1 LSTKTSFRNIMLK
14 TIIYVVALG
23 VLTQVVMYLFIH
35 LPALSNFQR
44 YEIYVQAV
52 LILLLGYLIVDSFSN
67 AVFDYVAEVYGE
79 GIGGASRTIIRIFG
93 VAFLLTILASLFN
106 VSAATSLTVGSFSG
120 LVVGFAS
127 QNVLS
132 QVIAG
137 LFLAI
142 SRPFEVGDIITVS
155 GMTGEVTDINFMQ
168 TILITSDKSQ
178 EIMIPNNTVFT
189 SAITKQIQKQSKQ

>member
-1 LSTKTSFRNIMLK
+1 
-14 TIIYVVALG
+14 
-23 VLTQVVMYLFIH
+23 MY
-35 LPALSNFQR
+35 
-44 YEIYVQAV
+44 
-52 LILLLGYLIVDSFSN
+52 D
-67 AVFDYVAEVYGE
+67 E

-137 LFLAI
+137 FFLAI

-155 GMTGEVTDINFMQ
+155 GMTGEVKDINFMQ
-168 TILITSDKSQ
+168 TVLVTNDKSQ
-178 EIMIPNNTVFT
+178 EILIPNNTVFT
-189 SAITKQIQKQSKQ
+189 SAITKQIQKHSKQ

>member
-1 LSTKTSFRNIMLK
+1 
-14 TIIYVVALG
+14 
-23 VLTQVVMYLFIH
+23 MY
-35 LPALSNFQR
+35 
-44 YEIYVQAV
+44 
-52 LILLLGYLIVDSFSN
+52 D
-67 AVFDYVAEVYGE
+67 E

-93 VAFLLTILASLFN
+93 VAFLLAILASLFN

-137 LFLAI
+137 FFLAI

-155 GMTGEVTDINFMQ
+155 GMTGEVKDINFMQ
-168 TILITSDKSQ
+168 TVLVTNDKSQ
-178 EIMIPNNTVFT
+178 EILIPNNTVFT
-189 SAITKQIQKQSKQ
+189 SAITKQIQKHSKQ